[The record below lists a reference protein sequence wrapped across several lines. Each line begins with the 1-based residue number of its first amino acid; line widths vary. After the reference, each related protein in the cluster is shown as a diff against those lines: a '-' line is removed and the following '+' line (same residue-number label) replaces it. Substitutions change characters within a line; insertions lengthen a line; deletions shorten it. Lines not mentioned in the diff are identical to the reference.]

1 MNLRDAFLCIDC
13 DEVFAI
19 HDSPTN
25 PRCPRCA
32 SSVFAPLSTW
42 VGIRTAPNY
51 AHAQEARPRLEI
63 VHATPI
69 AA

>member
-19 HDSPTN
+19 QDSPTN

-42 VGIRTAPNY
+42 VGIRTAPDH

>member
-1 MNLRDAFLCIDC
+1 MNIKDAFLCIDC

-32 SSVFAPLSTW
+32 SSVFAPLSAW
-42 VGIRTAPNY
+42 VGIRAAPGY
-51 AHAQEARPRLEI
+51 VQADEARPRLEI
-63 VHATPI
+63 VHAAPI

>member
-1 MNLRDAFLCIDC
+1 MNLRDALLCIDC

-19 HDSPTN
+19 QGSPTN

-32 SSVFAPLSTW
+32 SSVFAPLSGW
-42 VGIRTAPNY
+42 VGTRAALDHAPG
-51 AHAQEARPRLEI
+51 ETARPRLEI
-63 VHATPI
+63 IRRTNI

>member
-19 HDSPTN
+19 QGSPCN

-32 SSVFAPLSTW
+32 SSVLAPLSAW
-42 VGIRTAPNY
+42 VGTRA
-51 AHAQEARPRLEI
+51 ALDHVQGEEARPRLEI
-63 VHATPI
+63 VHTTPI